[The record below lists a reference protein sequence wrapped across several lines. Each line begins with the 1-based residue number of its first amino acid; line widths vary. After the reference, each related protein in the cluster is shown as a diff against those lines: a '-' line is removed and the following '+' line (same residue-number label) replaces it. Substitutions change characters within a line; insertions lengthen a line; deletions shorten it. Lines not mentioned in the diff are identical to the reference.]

1 MVTQTRII
9 HKYMRLQRSLMP
21 LNLSKVKRFSQ
32 LMTQQEVF
40 LNSSN
45 RIKESSFMLQDRIF
59 TVTKSA
65 YLNASPKMRRK
76 EAYLLRPMETLISV
90 ASTNLTKNSQKDS
103 QSSVV
108 SRDQSFLV
116 VKSSVLLL
124 HVPSSANLRSLSWM
138 KLLPHQMRRA
148 RRRFRLLSIM

>member
-1 MVTQTRII
+1 
-9 HKYMRLQRSLMP
+9 
-21 LNLSKVKRFSQ
+21 
-32 LMTQQEVF
+32 
-40 LNSSN
+40 
-45 RIKESSFMLQDRIF
+45 
-59 TVTKSA
+59 
-65 YLNASPKMRRK
+65 
-76 EAYLLRPMETLISV
+76 METLISV

-138 KLLPHQMRRA
+138 KLLPH
-148 RRRFRLLSIM
+148 